1 MTVYKLQIWLGVTED
16 IGDMGEFRD
25 LYFDV
30 EKISGF
36 YIPDDIEEML
46 PEKAIN
52 VFFEGD
58 FMTIKQEPH
67 ILKYLRDKF
76 GKAIIN

>member
-1 MTVYKLQIWLGVTED
+1 MTPFKLQIWLGGSED
-16 IGDMGEFRD
+16 IGDAGEFRD
-25 LYFDV
+25 VYFDV

-36 YIPDDIEEML
+36 YIPDEIDEMM
-46 PEKAIN
+46 PSRAIN

-67 ILKYLRDKF
+67 ILKYLKQRF
-76 GKAIIN
+76 GNAISN